1 MKKYLLLGTL
11 IAIIP
16 NYVFG
21 ESAEYR
27 RLVNEKNQKIE
38 ELNKCTGDVNGW
50 KIAGI
55 STIGLTAVGVA
66 GNVALANKQSSL
78 DKEIART
85 DTKITNT
92 RSDIDRQNAEI
103 VARNQRRLDCQ
114 NSGGTWN
121 SADNTCVATKTLETS
136 VAQQSGQVAPV
147 ASGTEPSVPVAPAV
161 SGTESPVQPVYVPGS
176 PAQAGTE
183 TPAAEQSGQTTPAVS
198 GTEQPEQTTPAV
210 SGTEQPEQAT
220 SGEQEGNKTAGSQSV
235 PMPASSGQPEQAT
248 SGEQEGNKTAGS
260 QNVPAPSRPNV
271 KGESCTVGYMQNQKY
286 QEGTYKLDCA
296 AQTGE
301 RYLENRICDCTCVN
315 AKWNCKEIQQPKKNN
330 TSKIDINKNGTN
342 KTYDADTGDWTVVF
356 DYGVVKGTSKCSIS
370 EKGVGM
376 PSSKKGEN
384 CWCMVK
390 SLPTQTGIYPWV
402 WYKYEDGC
410 QYNGRCAS
418 KCAEAVRYYPILRQD
433 MFGIY

>member
-198 GTEQPEQTTPAV
+198 GTEQPEQTTPGASGTEKPGQKTPGASGTEQPGQKTPGA
-210 SGTEQPEQAT
+210 SGTEQPEQT
-220 SGEQEGNKTAGSQSV
+220 TPGGQNTGDSGEEKTV
-235 PMPASSGQPEQAT
+235 
-248 SGEQEGNKTAGS
+248 
-260 QNVPAPSRPNV
+260 
-271 KGESCTVGYMQNQKY
+271 
-286 QEGTYKLDCA
+286 
-296 AQTGE
+296 
-301 RYLENRICDCTCVN
+301 
-315 AKWNCKEIQQPKKNN
+315 
-330 TSKIDINKNGTN
+330 TSKFQGCSNAGT
-342 KTYDADTGDWTVVF
+342 TVA
-356 DYGVVKGTSKCSIS
+356 
-370 EKGVGM
+370 
-376 PSSKKGEN
+376 EN
-384 CWCMVK
+384 Q
-390 SLPTQTGIYPWV
+390 S
-402 WYKYEDGC
+402 
-410 QYNGRCAS
+410 
-418 KCAEAVRYYPILRQD
+418 
-433 MFGIY
+433 